1 MPQKT
6 NTDLE
11 WGLSRKDTHRQSG
24 KLWEYLM
31 VHTGS
36 NPQMNALLLLKAKT
50 VEICDQV
57 DNPWNLNPRKLFSG
71 YVPEADRIMIDKIT
85 LRD

>member
-1 MPQKT
+1 
-6 NTDLE
+6 
-11 WGLSRKDTHRQSG
+11 
-24 KLWEYLM
+24 M

-57 DNPWNLNPRKLFSG
+57 DNP
-71 YVPEADRIMIDKIT
+71 
-85 LRD
+85 